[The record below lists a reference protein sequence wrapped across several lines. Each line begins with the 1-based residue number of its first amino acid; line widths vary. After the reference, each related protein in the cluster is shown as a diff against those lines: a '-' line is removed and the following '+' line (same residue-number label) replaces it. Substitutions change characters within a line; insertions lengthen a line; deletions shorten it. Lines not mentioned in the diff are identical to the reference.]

1 VKDALAKAAVLVEAL
16 PYIKN
21 FYGKTV
27 IIKYGGHA
35 MLDNNLKNAVLTDI
49 VLMKYVGMNPVVV
62 HGGGPEI
69 TGMLT
74 RLGVNSQFMA
84 GLRVTDKET
93 MEIVEMVLVGKI
105 NREIVSLVN
114 KIGGRAIGLSG
125 KDDCFLQARKKMI
138 NNGFPDGE
146 IDLGY
151 VGEINHVKSGLVFN
165 LINQGYI
172 PVIAPVAVG
181 SEGESYNVNADHA
194 AGEIA
199 SALAAEKLVILTDV
213 AGVLADLNDED
224 TLISTIK
231 VSEIPALMEKN
242 VINKGMIPKIE
253 CCIAALGG
261 GVKTAHIL
269 DGRTP
274 HAILLEI
281 FTDQGVGTMVVP

>member
-1 VKDALAKAAVLVEAL
+1 MRDALAKAAVLVEAL
-16 PYIKN
+16 PYIKK

-27 IIKYGGHA
+27 VIKYGGHA
-35 MLDNNLKNAVLTDI
+35 MVDKDLKNDVLTDI

-69 TGMLT
+69 TEMLAK
-74 RLGVNSQFMA
+74 LGVKSQFRA

-114 KIGGRAIGLSG
+114 RIGGRSIGLSG
-125 KDDCFLQARKKMI
+125 KDDCFLQAGKKMI
-138 NNGFPDGE
+138 NNGFPNGE

-151 VGEINHVKSGLVFN
+151 VGEINYVKSGLIFN

-199 SALAAEKLVILTDV
+199 AALGAEKMVILTDV

-224 TLISTIK
+224 TLISIIK
-231 VSEIPALMEKN
+231 VSEIPALMENN
-242 VINKGMIPKIE
+242 VITRGMIPKIE
-253 CCIAALGG
+253 CCVAALGG
-261 GVKTAHIL
+261 GVQTTHIL
-269 DGRTP
+269 DGRIP
-274 HAILLEI
+274 HAILLEV